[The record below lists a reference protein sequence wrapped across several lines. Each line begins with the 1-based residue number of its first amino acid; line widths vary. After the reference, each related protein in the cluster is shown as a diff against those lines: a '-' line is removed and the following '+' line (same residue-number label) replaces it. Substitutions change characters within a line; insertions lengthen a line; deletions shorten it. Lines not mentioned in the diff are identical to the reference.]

1 MIAGCIDRI
10 RREDCGDC
18 ARREACSKLFG
29 HLFQS
34 APDRG
39 ERRSEFAATPLG
51 ALLGRAARFLGDLAK
66 ERDSFRREVERR
78 IEAALEDG
86 DISVE
91 RVARDLGCSRHTLHR
106 RLKAEGVSFA
116 TVLEE
121 FRRRRAIRLLG
132 ERMSVKEVAY
142 RLGYSDPAAFSRAF
156 KRWTGTSPREARENR
171 PPPSGWRPN

>member
-1 MIAGCIDRI
+1 MIAGCIDHI
-10 RREDCGDC
+10 RRDDCGDC

-34 APDRG
+34 SPDRG

-51 ALLGRAARFLGDLAK
+51 ALLGRAARFVGDLAK
-66 ERDSFRREVERR
+66 ESDSFRRKVERR
-78 IEAALEDG
+78 IKAALEDG
-86 DISVE
+86 EISAE
-91 RVARDLGCSRHTLHR
+91 RIASDLGCSRHTLHR

-116 TVLEE
+116 TVLED

-142 RLGYSDPAAFSRAF
+142 RLGYSDAAAFSRAF
-156 KRWTGTSPREARENR
+156 KRWTGTSPREARKKG
-171 PPPSGWRPN
+171 PPRSGSLPT